1 MKKVLPYSVIC
12 AFVAVSCSNLG
23 NQASDSELEMLYSKR
38 DSLMRHIDKTN
49 MQLAEINERI
59 AELDSTARF
68 YTVSAH
74 IVEPGLFEHFVE
86 VYGTV
91 GSEKN
96 TILFPETG
104 GVITAI
110 SVKPGQPVSRGQ
122 ILIQLDG
129 SLLLSSISE
138 VKTQLEL
145 ATSVFE
151 KQKRLWE
158 QKVGSEIQYLQA
170 KNNKE
175 SLESRLR
182 TLEKQYSQ
190 TMVRAPFDG
199 VVDEIFPK
207 VGQLVGPQTQ
217 LIRLVNLD
225 NIYIEGEIS
234 ETYSGLIQPGY
245 VARVR
250 IPATD
255 SVLEARVTSVA
266 KFINP
271 TNRTFKVRLEL
282 LDKQIRLVPNA
293 LVSIMIK
300 DYENPAALI
309 IPVRL
314 IQQDP
319 EGNDFVITL
328 EKTGQTIGVARKKV
342 IKPGRSYRN
351 MAEVLSGIEPGALLV
366 DKGARNVKDGQKVRI
381 MDALSALE

>member
-1 MKKVLPYSVIC
+1 
-12 AFVAVSCSNLG
+12 
-23 NQASDSELEMLYSKR
+23 MLYSKR

>member
-1 MKKVLPYSVIC
+1 MKKVLSFSLFYIL
-12 AFVAVSCSNLG
+12 VAASCSNS
-23 NQASDSELEMLYSKR
+23 ASKAADSELEKLYAKR
-38 DSLMRHIDKTN
+38 DSLMRFIDKTN
-49 MQLAEINERI
+49 MLLAEINERI

-68 YTVSAH
+68 YTVTTQV
-74 IVEPGLFEHFVE
+74 VEPVLFEHYVE

-96 TILFPETG
+96 TILYPETG
-104 GVITAI
+104 GVITSI
-110 SVKPGQPVSRGQ
+110 TVKPGQPVSQGQ

-129 SLLLSSISE
+129 SVLLSSINE

-190 TMVRAPFDG
+190 TIVRAPFDG

-225 NIYIEGEIS
+225 NIYIEGDIS
-234 ETYSGLIQPGY
+234 ETYSGMIQPGY
-245 VARVR
+245 MARVR

-282 LDKQIRLVPNA
+282 LNKQIRLMPNA

-300 DYENPAALI
+300 DYENPQALA

-319 EGNDFVITL
+319 EGNDFVFLL
-328 EKTGQTIGVARKKV
+328 EKTSQTIGVARKQIVKQ
-342 IKPGRSYRN
+342 GRSYRN
-351 MAEVLSGIEPGALLV
+351 VAEVISGLEPGTLLI
-366 DKGARNVKDGQKVRI
+366 DKGARNVKDGQKVRVVE
-381 MDALSALE
+381 DLSLIE

>member
-110 SVKPGQPVSRGQ
+110 SVKPGQPVSQGQ

-300 DYENPAALI
+300 DYENPAALV